1 MHLCILIEAWKPVWA
16 GGQIHVWELCTRLV
30 QDFDCEVDLF
40 VMNLAGKVNGKA
52 EQDKNTEFPMEETHC
67 NGKLRIFRV
76 GEKCSQDFFS
86 RIKWGRKLQKV
97 ILEKHREKPY
107 DLIHAMAN
115 FPGWPGKKLSKK
127 LKIPLVF
134 TVHGSG
140 LEAIKDMYGSGLKS
154 KFIYFT
160 ESYLQT
166 KITYNHEI
174 TVDSSFLRFPNRNK
188 KITVIPNGVTL
199 EKFDSVKI
207 ERSSF
212 FKILWV
218 GRLHPQKGLT
228 YLLEALAKIKEE
240 LEKKKVEVHLIG
252 GGELEE
258 ELKEKAERLELG
270 KIVKLRGKIYGEE
283 LIKEYISSHLFVL
296 PSLYEGQPLTLLE
309 AWAAKLPVIVTDVGG
324 NKDFVVEG
332 ENGSLIP
339 AKDVEKLAQTIL
351 SAVNNSSLSEMGN
364 KGYQL
369 VKENYT
375 WEKMAEKTYGVYGEV
390 LKK

>member
-1 MHLCILIEAWKPVWA
+1 MLIEAWKPVWA

-30 QDFDCEVDLF
+30 EKHNCTIDLF
-40 VMNLAGKVNGKA
+40 VMNLAGK
-52 EQDKNTEFPMEETHC
+52 EREEFPGEEEHLD
-67 NGKLRIFRV
+67 GKLRIFRI
-76 GEKCSQDFFS
+76 GKKCSQDFFS
-86 RIKWGRKLQKV
+86 RIKWGRALQKV
-97 ILEKHREKPY
+97 IPKKHRNKPY

-160 ESYLQT
+160 ENYLQT
-166 KITYNHEI
+166 KIEYDHEI
-174 TVDSSFLRFPNRNK
+174 TVDGSFLRFPNRNK

-199 EKFDSVKI
+199 EKFDSVKVDKAP
-207 ERSSF
+207 F
-212 FKILWV
+212 PKILWV

-228 YLLEALAKIKEE
+228 YLLDALAQIKAE
-240 LEKKKVEVHLIG
+240 LEQKKVEVHLVG
-252 GGELEE
+252 GGELEK
-258 ELKEKAERLELG
+258 ELKEKVERLELG

-283 LIKEYISSHLFVL
+283 LIKEYKSSHLFVL

-351 SAVNNSSLSEMGN
+351 LAVNNHSLLEMGN

-375 WEKMAEKTYGVYGEV
+375 WEKMAEKTYGVYDDV
-390 LKK
+390 VKK

>member
-1 MHLCILIEAWKPVWA
+1 MENYNKMRICMLIEAWKPVWA

-30 QDFDCEVDLF
+30 RDFDCEVDLF
-40 VMNLAGKVNGKA
+40 VMNLKGKDDA
-52 EQDKNTEFPMEETHC
+52 EKFPEEENHC
-67 NGKLRIFRV
+67 NGKLRIFRI
-76 GEKCSQDFFS
+76 GKKCSQDFIS
-86 RIKWGRKLQKV
+86 RIKWGRTLQTV
-97 ILEKHREKPY
+97 IPEKHRDKPY

-127 LKIPLVF
+127 LKIPLIF

-160 ESYLQT
+160 ENYLQT
-166 KITYNHEI
+166 KIEYEHEI

-188 KITVIPNGVTL
+188 KITVIPNGVNL
-199 EKFDSVKI
+199 EKFDSVKL

-228 YLLEALAKIKEE
+228 YLLDALSHIKAE
-240 LEKKKVEVHLIG
+240 LEQKRVEVHLIG

-258 ELKEKAERLELG
+258 ELREKAVKLELSS
-270 KIVKLRGKIYGEE
+270 IVKFRGKVYGEE
-283 LIKEYISSHLFVL
+283 LIKEYKSAHLFVL

-324 NKDFVVEG
+324 NRDFVVEG
-332 ENGSLIP
+332 ENGYLIP
-339 AKDVEKLAQTIL
+339 AKDVNIIKESNNVNEKEDFIL
-351 SAVNNSSLSEMGN
+351 S
-364 KGYQL
+364 
-369 VKENYT
+369 KE
-375 WEKMAEKTYGVYGEV
+375 
-390 LKK
+390 